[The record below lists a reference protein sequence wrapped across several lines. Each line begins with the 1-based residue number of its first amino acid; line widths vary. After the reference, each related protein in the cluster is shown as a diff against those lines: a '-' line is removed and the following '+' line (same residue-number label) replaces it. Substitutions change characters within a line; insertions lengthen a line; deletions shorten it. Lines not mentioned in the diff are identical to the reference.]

1 MKVDAP
7 KPDRTDVALITGPTD
22 DNKGARIVRLKDDE
36 VTVGEVR
43 ALEEGKPIQ
52 GEVLK
57 LTPRKDNANVCDVAV
72 VYPIRPV
79 FLVVEGSGATTRDE
93 TEYYITPGAVW
104 KINDDCEIRASI
116 PIGVTRAAG
125 DYGIIVGA
133 TFAFDNLFHR
143 SDEKH

>member
-72 VYPIRPV
+72 VMEAP
-79 FLVVEGSGATTRDE
+79 
-93 TEYYITPGAVW
+93 
-104 KINDDCEIRASI
+104 KRASKG
-116 PIGVTRAAG
+116 PAKVATESYRANW
-125 DYGIIVGA
+125 DKVFGA
-133 TFAFDNLFHR
+133 N
-143 SDEKH
+143 